1 MIQMQ
6 LLPVLERC
14 TTWML
19 RMKIQANREEHT
31 DAGPLRKQ
39 KVTGSW
45 EGSERTSWRRQHLS
59 LALKSE
65 EDLDR

>member
-1 MIQMQ
+1 
-6 LLPVLERC
+6 
-14 TTWML
+14 ML
-19 RMKIQANREEHT
+19 QMKIQANREEHT
-31 DAGPLRKQ
+31 DAGPLGKQ

-45 EGSERTSWRRQHLS
+45 EGSKRTSWRRQHLS